1 MTAPTNDG
9 TPRRDFVE
17 YDHPD
22 GLYTVEAHVVTE
34 ETEGAFPQAGGTYPQ
49 ARAGDV
55 VVRNGNY
62 YDIYDAEAWAN
73 MELVGARDQED
84 LAPFPTDESSA
95 PEFDPSANDA
105 ATVRRYL
112 LNPKTDEAERQR
124 VARAE
129 RAGKNRQSAF
139 PRNFVVEESDDKND
153 EDDRENP
160 LSF

>member
-22 GLYTVEAHVVTE
+22 GLYTVEAHVVTA
-34 ETEGAFPQAGGTYPQ
+34 ETEGEFPMAGGTYPK

-73 MELVGARDQED
+73 MELEGARDQEV
-84 LAPFPTDESSA
+84 LEPFPTEQSSA
-95 PEFDPSANDA
+95 PEFDPAGTDA
-105 ATVRRYL
+105 ASVRRYL
-112 LNPKTDEAERQR
+112 LNPNTSDEEKQR
-124 VARAE
+124 VARTE
-129 RAGKNRQSAF
+129 RDGKNRQSAF
-139 PRNFVVEESDDKND
+139 PRGFVVTDAPDDED
-153 EDDRENP
+153 FDDEEDDRV
-160 LSF
+160 